1 MEDSAAKGWL
11 GLWRLEA
18 RKSWGEAGTVSTCE
32 NLEIGT
38 IGMPSAE
45 ELSAKAPGD
54 WLPATVAPAAVAGP
68 VWASSK
74 TAGASQTRLEIA
86 RSFIKHL

>member
-18 RKSWGEAGTVSTCE
+18 RKSWGEAGTVSTWE
-32 NLEIGT
+32 NLDLGT

-54 WLPATVAPAAVAGP
+54 WLPATAAAAVAGP

-74 TAGASQTRLEIA
+74 TAGASQTSLKIA